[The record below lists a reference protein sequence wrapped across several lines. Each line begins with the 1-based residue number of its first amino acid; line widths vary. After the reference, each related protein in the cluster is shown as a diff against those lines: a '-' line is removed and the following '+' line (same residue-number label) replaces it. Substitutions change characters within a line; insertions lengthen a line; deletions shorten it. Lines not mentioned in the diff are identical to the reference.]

1 MNYLVAS
8 CLYINI
14 LGYGLERAGSKA
26 NGLGYAFFFLTVD
39 DVRERNRR
47 NKKKSLTMY
56 DGITYVEL
64 GTSARI
70 IGEITHSFDPMTCA
84 FATLYGKLQVVE
96 GYGSRVYTHYLVRSS
111 ASTAVGILKSLTFV
125 LILIVNKLKQ

>member
-8 CLYINI
+8 CLHINI

-26 NGLGYAFFFLTVD
+26 NGLGFFLTVD

-64 GTSARI
+64 GTYQRI
-70 IGEITHSFDPMTCA
+70 LGEITHSFDPVTCA
-84 FATLYGKLQVVE
+84 FAKLYGKLQVVE
-96 GYGSRVYTHYLVRSS
+96 GYGSRVYTH
-111 ASTAVGILKSLTFV
+111 
-125 LILIVNKLKQ
+125 

>member
-8 CLYINI
+8 CLHINI

-64 GTSARI
+64 GTSAR
-70 IGEITHSFDPMTCA
+70 
-84 FATLYGKLQVVE
+84 KL
-96 GYGSRVYTHYLVRSS
+96 GGNNPFIRSYDVRICKALRK
-111 ASTAVGILKSLTFV
+111 ASGC
-125 LILIVNKLKQ
+125 